1 MAHGWEGDKVR
12 LVPLDRSKHFENAL
26 KWLNDPDV
34 TRWMEIGDW
43 PITRSVEETYF
54 EQTDAGVQCEV
65 RFAVESLQGE
75 HIGFCGIHRI
85 DWPSRV
91 GVTGSVI
98 GRQDL
103 WGQGYGTDV
112 ARVRARFA
120 FDVLGLRMLVS
131 EVMEGH
137 PASIR
142 MLERAGYEEVAR
154 IPDRY
159 WKRGSFHDQVILV
172 LRHPEG
178 EER

>member
-1 MAHGWEGDKVR
+1 MPLGWEGERVR
-12 LVPLDRSKHFENAL
+12 LVPLDRDKHMDNAL

-43 PITRSVEETYF
+43 PITRAMEQRYF
-54 EQTDAGVQCEV
+54 DTSEGVDDREV

-98 GRQDL
+98 GRRDL
-103 WGQGYGTDV
+103 WGQGYGTDM
-112 ARVRARFA
+112 ARVRARYA
-120 FDVLGLRMLVS
+120 FDVIGLRMLVS
-131 EVMEGH
+131 EVMSGN

-142 MLERAGYEEVAR
+142 MLERAGYREVAR

-159 WKRGSFHDQVILV
+159 WKRGALHDQIILT
-172 LRHPEG
+172 LSRSE
-178 EER
+178 